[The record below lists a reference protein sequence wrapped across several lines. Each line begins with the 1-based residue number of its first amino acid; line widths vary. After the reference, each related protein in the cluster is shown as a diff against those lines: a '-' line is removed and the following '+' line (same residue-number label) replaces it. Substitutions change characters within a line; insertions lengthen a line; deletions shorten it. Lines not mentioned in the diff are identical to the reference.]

1 MKSRVMPHSI
11 ASTKSGLTIPVVV
24 IEQQTGPV
32 MVAREHP
39 RIVRLTHWVNAVSVV
54 VLTMSGLQIFAAF
67 PSFGSKV
74 PQSDVVTVPEA
85 IRLGGWLGGA
95 LHWHFTFAW
104 LFTATGI
111 VYLSSLAASGHW
123 RHVVL
128 RFDEVHGVW
137 PMVRHYV
144 GLGAAPPLREAYN
157 PLQKLAYSSTLFLG
171 ALAVATGVLLAK
183 PVQCAPIVDALG
195 GYAAIRMYHFA
206 VCWASS
212 HLSPAIWRWSCSTAG
227 ATSRRWS
234 RVGSDGPHT

>member
-1 MKSRVMPHSI
+1 M
-11 ASTKSGLTIPVVV
+11 
-24 IEQQTGPV
+24 
-32 MVAREHP
+32 REP
-39 RIVRLTHWVNAVSVV
+39 
-54 VLTMSGLQIFAAF
+54 
-67 PSFGSKV
+67 
-74 PQSDVVTVPEA
+74 DVVTIPDA

-95 LHWHFTFAW
+95 LQWHFTFAW
-104 LFTATGI
+104 LFAATGI
-111 VYLSSLAASGHW
+111 VYVSYLAASGHW

-128 RFDEVHGVW
+128 RFDEVPGVW

-144 GLGAAPPLREAYN
+144 GLGAEPTLREAYN

-206 VCWASS
+206 IQAWS

-234 RVGSDGPHT
+234 RGAPHT